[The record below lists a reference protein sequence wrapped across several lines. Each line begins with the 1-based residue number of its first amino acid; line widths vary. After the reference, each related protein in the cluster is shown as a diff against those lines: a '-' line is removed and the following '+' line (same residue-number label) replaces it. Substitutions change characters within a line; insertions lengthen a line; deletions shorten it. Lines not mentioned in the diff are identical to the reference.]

1 MAAMSRYYCYRE
13 VLPFTGLVAIECVTV
28 GGTTLYKAATTSHGF
43 NYYVFIVYTF
53 LIGSLLLLPCP
64 FFLHR
69 RRELPPLK
77 FSVLLK
83 ISFLSFI
90 GYVAQIIGYIGIN
103 YCSPTLSSAMGN
115 LIPAFTF
122 IIAFIFRMEKLNLRS
137 FASQAKLVGT
147 ILSISGALVATI
159 YNGPR
164 ILFDPATSGAAT
176 LYWLIGGLFL
186 AGQNLLLS
194 IIYVYQAQIMQEYP
208 VDLIVVLVY
217 DISGLIVAFLAG
229 LIMARNIEDWKLKV
243 DILFAAILYMGF
255 TAGFLSGI
263 VHTWALRMKGPLYV
277 AMFKPLSIL
286 IAFVMGVLFLGDTLH
301 LGSVIGG
308 AVISIGFYA
317 VVWGKAKEEKS
328 EGSSVH
334 SLETSTTQTVP
345 FLQAHGI
352 EGGRASV

>member
-69 RRELPPLK
+69 
-77 FSVLLK
+77 
-83 ISFLSFI
+83 
-90 GYVAQIIGYIGIN
+90 YVAQIIGYIGIN

-137 FASQAKLVGT
+137 FASQAKIVGT

-164 ILFDPATSGAAT
+164 ILFAPATSGAAT
-176 LYWLIGGLFL
+176 LDWLIGGLFL